1 MKLRY
6 RIAAFIIR
14 IVWKLFFG
22 FRIEGIENIPPKGRL
37 IVAANHRSN
46 YDPPLI
52 GAAAG
57 IRRELFYFAKLGLF
71 TPSKWFAW
79 LIRSFN
85 AYPVDTTKF
94 DLPALRKTGHLLERE
109 LALLYFPEG
118 TRNRTPLDFLPAKPG
133 LGYIAKRYNAP
144 ILPTLIIGTN
154 IPLWRLALRRGK
166 VKVIFGQ
173 LIDAELL
180 DQFPNNKQGYI
191 AISQLVMDKIKEMY
205 IRETQHQ

>member
-14 IVWKLFFG
+14 TVWKLFFG

-52 GAAAG
+52 GAAAA

-85 AYPVDTTKF
+85 AYPVDTRKF

-109 LALLYFPEG
+109 LGLLYFPEG
-118 TRNRTPLDFLPAKPG
+118 TRNRTPLDFFARQTQSRLYCQAIQG
-133 LGYIAKRYNAP
+133 THIANPHHRYKYTIVAVS
-144 ILPTLIIGTN
+144 PTS
-154 IPLWRLALRRGK
+154 W
-166 VKVIFGQ
+166 
-173 LIDAELL
+173 
-180 DQFPNNKQGYI
+180 
-191 AISQLVMDKIKEMY
+191 
-205 IRETQHQ
+205 